1 MRQNSQEMILSSH
14 EIPTMEVA
22 PVPVPAT
29 TANGVAAAAATNE
42 PSLTQDALET
52 TVNTQLLPTEPVDES
67 RLRRLF
73 CFCCYC
79 CCVCLEQTRRIPKML
94 ESDSNNNSSHVFCSH
109 LLPILLQR
117 QNCCISQREAPE
129 RSVASTH
136 TLNHTCSTT
145 YLDRQQKLIC

>member
-1 MRQNSQEMILSSH
+1 MRQNSQEMILSSN

-22 PVPVPAT
+22 PAPAPLPAI
-29 TANGVAAAAATNE
+29 TASGVVVAAAANE

-79 CCVCLEQTRRIPKML
+79 CCVYLEQTRRIPKTVRIGL
-94 ESDSNNNSSHVFCSH
+94 E
-109 LLPILLQR
+109 
-117 QNCCISQREAPE
+117 
-129 RSVASTH
+129 
-136 TLNHTCSTT
+136 
-145 YLDRQQKLIC
+145 QQFLACVL

>member
-14 EIPTMEVA
+14 EIPTREVAPA

-29 TANGVAAAAATNE
+29 TASGVAAAAATNE

-79 CCVCLEQTRRIPKML
+79 CCVCLEQTRRIPKTVRIGL
-94 ESDSNNNSSHVFCSH
+94 E
-109 LLPILLQR
+109 
-117 QNCCISQREAPE
+117 
-129 RSVASTH
+129 
-136 TLNHTCSTT
+136 
-145 YLDRQQKLIC
+145 QQFLACVL

>member
-14 EIPTMEVA
+14 EIPTREVAPA

-29 TANGVAAAAATNE
+29 TASGVTAAAATNE

-79 CCVCLEQTRRIPKML
+79 CCVCLEQTRRIPNTVRIGL
-94 ESDSNNNSSHVFCSH
+94 E
-109 LLPILLQR
+109 
-117 QNCCISQREAPE
+117 
-129 RSVASTH
+129 
-136 TLNHTCSTT
+136 
-145 YLDRQQKLIC
+145 QQFLACVL

>member
-22 PVPVPAT
+22 PASAPAPAT
-29 TANGVAAAAATNE
+29 TTSGVVAAAANE

-79 CCVCLEQTRRIPKML
+79 CCVCLEQTRRIPKTVRIGL
-94 ESDSNNNSSHVFCSH
+94 E
-109 LLPILLQR
+109 
-117 QNCCISQREAPE
+117 
-129 RSVASTH
+129 
-136 TLNHTCSTT
+136 
-145 YLDRQQKLIC
+145 QQFLACVL